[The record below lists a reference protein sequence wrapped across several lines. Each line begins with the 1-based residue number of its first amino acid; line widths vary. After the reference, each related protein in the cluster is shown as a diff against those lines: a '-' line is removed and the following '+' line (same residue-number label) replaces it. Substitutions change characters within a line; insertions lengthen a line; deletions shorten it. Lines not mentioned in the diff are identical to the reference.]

1 MVISRFPKQPFWGFN
16 LKYKNCIPID
26 LGVENMEFNW
36 RIYYVPL
43 RKINFNG
50 VTLATL
56 ENLKTYI
63 EMSYGKNWMIPISQK
78 TFSQLLSRFLEIS
91 KNLWTKNKNDKNIGK
106 IINGKIKLYN
116 YSKNDLDD
124 NINYKLRTDI
134 F

>member
-1 MVISRFPKQPFWGFN
+1 
-16 LKYKNCIPID
+16 
-26 LGVENMEFNW
+26 MEFNW